1 MAKFEEIFGNFVML
15 GIMALALFSIV
26 IIVQSNNDATQPLAD
41 DELFSSTY
49 GSLNETIQSLEGTSA
64 TRSESF
70 FTETPAPGFASIV
83 LLTIVSVGK
92 TFGNL
97 IFVMFTLIIKLPLI
111 VLGIDS
117 TISAMI
123 ISFLTI
129 SVIIALWI
137 VYKFGG

>member
-1 MAKFEEIFGNFVML
+1 MAKFQELYGNFVMVGL
-15 GIMALALFSIV
+15 MVLALFALVVTI
-26 IIVQSNNDATQPLAD
+26 QGQNDAAQPLID

-49 GSLNETIQSLEGTSA
+49 GNLSGTMRSLEGISTS
-64 TRSESF
+64 RSEEF
-70 FTETPAPGFASIV
+70 FTEKPAPGFASIV

-97 IFVMFTLIIKLPLI
+97 VFVMFTLIIKLPLI
-111 VLGIDS
+111 VLGIDQAITS
-117 TISAMI
+117 MI
-123 ISFLTI
+123 LSFLTI